1 MNDLRADLGIV
12 NLFQGIK
19 KRRSPKKI
27 DGIEQTSDSITSD
40 IEDDDQKVMLQIE
53 NQEYDFWQRRS
64 KNARQWALL
73 INTSN
78 LYY

>member
-40 IEDDDQKVMLQIE
+40 IEDDD
-53 NQEYDFWQRRS
+53 
-64 KNARQWALL
+64 
-73 INTSN
+73 
-78 LYY
+78 